1 MQYDFSELDKKH
13 EELFKDL
20 NFNTPKE
27 CEGCNVPCRVFPW
40 DTIKTD
46 ISEFNTMPEKDHCTI
61 LKLLAEY
68 I

>member
-1 MQYDFSELDKKH
+1 
-13 EELFKDL
+13 LFKDL

-46 ISEFNTMPEKDHCTI
+46 ISEFNGMPEEEHCII